1 MTPLQPTDASG
12 KHRPAQC
19 PLCDAASER
28 QFAAHGHWLRDC
40 VACGHRFA
48 EITPGAGHVD
58 EVYGDAYF
66 TGGGAGY
73 ADYLSEAELLRAH
86 GAQYARLLQRHTAP
100 GRILDI
106 GAAAGLVLSGFTT
119 AGWRGE
125 GLEPNPGMATLA
137 RERYGFDVR
146 CGTAETLEPGEPFDA
161 ISMIQ
166 VVAHFTE
173 PRLAFGNLARRTRP
187 GGWWLIETWD
197 FRSWTARLSGQGW
210 HEYSP
215 PSVLHWYT
223 PERLTRLARDHGF
236 ELVARG
242 RPKKRLL
249 GAHAK
254 SLLRYKLGRS
264 RLASAAAWGLN
275 LIPDAAALP
284 YPAEDLFWLLLQK
297 KA

>member
-1 MTPLQPTDASG
+1 MTPSHPTDIVANR
-12 KHRPAQC
+12 RPEQC
-19 PLCDAASER
+19 PLCSAASGR
-28 QFAAHGHWLRDC
+28 QFEAHGHWLRDC
-40 VACGHRFA
+40 GTCGHRFA
-48 EITPGAGHVD
+48 EITPSAAHAD
-58 EVYGDAYF
+58 EVYADAYF

-73 ADYLSEAELLRAH
+73 ADYLSEAALLRAH

-100 GRILDI
+100 GHILDI
-106 GAAAGLVLSGFTT
+106 GAAAGLVMSGFVD

-125 GLEPNPGMATLA
+125 GLEPNPGMAALA
-137 RERYGFDVR
+137 RERFGLDVR
-146 CGTAETLEPGEPFDA
+146 CGTAETLGPGDAFDA

-166 VVAHFTE
+166 VVAHFTD
-173 PRLAFGNLARRTRP
+173 PLLAFGNLARRTRP

-197 FRSWTARLSGQGW
+197 YRSWTARLSGQSW

-223 PERLTRLARDHGF
+223 PERLTRLAGDHGF
-236 ELVARG
+236 APVARG

-254 SLLRYKLGRS
+254 SLLRYKLGNS
-264 RLASAAAWGLN
+264 RLAHVAGWGLN
-275 LIPDAAALP
+275 VIPDAAALP

-297 KA
+297 KG